1 MKFYFEFKGKKLKNT
16 ECFSYQEGQFILF
29 KIVDQCLDTYRRNYN
44 NQIFGDE
51 ELRIQEKILSQLK
64 LRIRD

>member
-1 MKFYFEFKGKKLKNT
+1 MTFYFEFKGKKLKNT

-29 KIVDQCLDTYRRNYN
+29 KIVDECLAAYRRNYN